1 MRPRFTIASLAFV
14 VVLLALDFAW
24 MVVLLPIRGFS
35 VFGFAAQGF
44 DVGVLPMANLLVLSL
59 YLRLSRRERPHPFLV
74 GFELCGLGAVLAYMA
89 WCWAD
94 PKTVA
99 ILIMPLCRAWWLWTP
114 LSPKD
119 QDPYLLVVLAISFTV
134 PQLLV
139 AMLGGLIIR
148 YFARSRVPVSSES

>member
-24 MVVLLPIRGFS
+24 MALLLPIRGFS
-35 VFGFAAQGF
+35 LFGFAAQGF
-44 DVGVLPMANLLVLSL
+44 DVGVLPMANLLALGL
-59 YLRLSRRERPHPFLV
+59 YLGLSRRERPHPFLV

-94 PKTVA
+94 PGTLA
-99 ILIMPLCRAWWLWTP
+99 NPIISLNRAGWLWKP
-114 LSPKD
+114 LSPT
-119 QDPYLLVVLAISFTV
+119 DPYLFVVAAISFTV

-139 AMLGGLIIR
+139 AVLGGL
-148 YFARSRVPVSSES
+148 

>member
-1 MRPRFTIASLAFV
+1 MRPRFTIATLAFV

-24 MVVLLPIRGFS
+24 MRVLLPIRGFS

-99 ILIMPLCRAWWLWTP
+99 NLIMTLYRAWWLWKP
-114 LSPKD
+114 LSPS
-119 QDPYLLVVLAISFTV
+119 DPYLLVVAAISFTV

-139 AMLGGLIIR
+139 AMLGGLMTR
-148 YFARSRVPVSSES
+148 YFARSRVTASSEP

>member
-1 MRPRFTIASLAFV
+1 MRPRFTIATLAFV

-24 MVVLLPIRGFS
+24 MRVLLPNRGFS

-44 DVGVLPMANLLVLSL
+44 DLGVLPMVNLLALSL

-89 WCWAD
+89 WSWAD
-94 PKTVA
+94 PETVG
-99 ILIMPLCRAWWLWTP
+99 ILIVRVCLAWWRWTP
-114 LSPKD
+114 LSPR
-119 QDPYLLVVLAISFTV
+119 DPYLVVVAAISITV

-148 YFARSRVPVSSES
+148 YFARSRVTVSSEP